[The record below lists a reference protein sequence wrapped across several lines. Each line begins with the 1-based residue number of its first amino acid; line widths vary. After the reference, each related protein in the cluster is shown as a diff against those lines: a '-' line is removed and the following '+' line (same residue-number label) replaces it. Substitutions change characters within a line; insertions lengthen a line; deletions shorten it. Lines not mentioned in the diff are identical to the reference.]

1 MSFGSINNIIIN
13 NIFLEEINSFKK
25 DYVFDGELF
34 PRTLQ
39 AMRHEFPKITDDD
52 LIRFIHILFLLYQG
66 KTNEPVDLVVTAPMS
81 FALRTKSTEN
91 VVEEMLNS
99 SQKSILITGY
109 SISEY
114 IQRFLDLI
122 IRKSQQGVFVKLF
135 INNVKGQESID
146 NLIQY
151 KGRFLELYNYVNKND
166 KMSALHAKVISV
178 DGCKSLVSSA
188 NLSYHGMSGNIELGY
203 YVESMRI
210 ANQISEVFKQ
220 LLFQKVFVKV

>member
-1 MSFGSINNIIIN
+1 MSFGSLNNIIIN

-25 DYVFDGELF
+25 DCVFDGELF

-39 AMRHEFPKITDDD
+39 AMRQEFAKITDDD
-52 LIRFIHILFLLYQG
+52 LIRFIHILFLLYRG

-99 SQKSILITGY
+99 SQESILITGY

-114 IQRFLDLI
+114 IERFLDLI
-122 IRKSQQGVFVKLF
+122 IRKSQQGIFVKIF
-135 INNVKGQESID
+135 INNVKGQDSID
-146 NLIQY
+146 KLIQY

-178 DGCKSLVSSA
+178 DGCKSLISSA

-220 LLFQKVFVKV
+220 LLFQKVFVKE